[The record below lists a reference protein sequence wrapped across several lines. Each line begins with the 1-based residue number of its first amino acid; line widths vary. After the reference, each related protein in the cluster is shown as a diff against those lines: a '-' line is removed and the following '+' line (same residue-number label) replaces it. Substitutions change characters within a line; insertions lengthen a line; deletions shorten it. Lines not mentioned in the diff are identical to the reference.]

1 MTSVGGLIRPLSDEE
16 DLGLHLVLGK
26 GGRSKVHAPIAP
38 GMFETLS
45 IRQCSTLNFDATV
58 EFEGPCVLA
67 FDGER
72 EREVQEGQRVTMR
85 VSRNGPSVLD
95 IPRTM
100 QLAACREWFK
110 N

>member
-1 MTSVGGLIRPLSDEE
+1 MEQELEALQSVWRVKTQWDNEWGVMKNTKFQE
-16 DLGLHLVLGK
+16 V
-26 GGRSKVHAPIAP
+26 
-38 GMFETLS
+38 
-45 IRQCSTLNFDATV
+45 NFDETV

-72 EREVQEGQRVTMR
+72 EREIQAGQRVTMR